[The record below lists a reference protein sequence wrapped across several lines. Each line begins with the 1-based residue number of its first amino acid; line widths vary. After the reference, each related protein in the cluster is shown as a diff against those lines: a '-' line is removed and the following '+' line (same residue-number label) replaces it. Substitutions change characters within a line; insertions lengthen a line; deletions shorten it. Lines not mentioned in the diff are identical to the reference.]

1 MEENGF
7 EKFLLILGW
16 FVVAM
21 SVLLAGPILAGLL
34 AVIFSLLGIFSS
46 ISFWYLF
53 IVGVIIATV
62 GAFALNKEEQ
72 DKI

>member
-21 SVLLAGPILAGLL
+21 SVLLAGLIL